1 MRGRQVAYHAV
12 SIACIAMACASV
24 AMGHVTALHVVSEPA
39 PEDILPGY
47 VVNDLLIDFTG
58 QYNGS
63 QMTVE
68 LTSGSIYQNPL
79 GGTGPP
85 IAALFLADPTVEWDT
100 FLSNGGATAETT
112 IGNFGFGGSQF
123 PCPNC
128 FPIEDRFTEELI
140 DQTWFPAHDNEIVDQ
155 TGFMVARVTLSG
167 DATGTFQYLGGPNNV
182 IGVAG
187 FPPEGIVSRPIRNG
201 FIIPEPTTVA
211 LLAVGLAVAVAA
223 HRSAYTGLSS

>member
-1 MRGRQVAYHAV
+1 MRGRQVACHAV
-12 SIACIAMACASV
+12 FIAFTAMACTGV
-24 AMGHVTALHVVSEPA
+24 AEGQVVALHIVSQPA
-39 PEDILPGY
+39 PADVLPRY

-85 IAALFLADPTVEWDT
+85 IAALFLADPTVEWDS
-100 FLSNGGATAETT
+100 FLANGGATAETT
-112 IGNFGFGGSQF
+112 VGDFLIGPGEI
-123 PCPNC
+123 CAHC
-128 FPIEDRFTEELI
+128 FPIEDKFTEELI
-140 DQTWFPAHDNEIVDQ
+140 DQSWFPAHDNEILDR
-155 TGFMVARVTLSG
+155 TGFMVARVTLSE
-167 DATGTFQYLGGPNNV
+167 DATGTFQYLGGANNA

-201 FIIPEPTTVA
+201 FIIPEPSTVA
-211 LLAVGLAVAVAA
+211 LLATGWAVALVALSMC
-223 HRSAYTGLSS
+223 RSRRLFV